1 MLLLINP
8 CTKQEISVLRQG
20 RYTGIEILSFWYVF
34 ALSHRTHRTL
44 SHRTLSHHVPIVPLT
59 SYPIWYG
66 FVPLTSFPCFML
78 CALVPSMLCTCT
90 VLSLSH
96 RSLVSCC
103 VPLSHPCCAPITTQP
118 HRTYNYATTPH
129 LQSVLSEDH
138 AALPEATGA
147 SESGADGGGVLLV
160 VTCSLCRKASCI
172 GLARTVYAHLI

>member
-78 CALVPSMLCTCT
+78 CALVPSIL
-90 VLSLSH
+90 
-96 RSLVSCC
+96 
-103 VPLSHPCCAPITTQP
+103 
-118 HRTYNYATTPH
+118 RTYNYATTPH
-129 LQSVLSEDH
+129 LQLRNHTAPAER
-138 AALPEATGA
+138 AERRPRRIARGYR
-147 SESGADGGGVLLV
+147 
-160 VTCSLCRKASCI
+160 RK
-172 GLARTVYAHLI
+172 